1 MKIKS
6 LLLALLIAISS
17 AFIGCEDEE
26 SEDHEPQVRVEA
38 GEEVSS
44 GEEVEESDM
53 EVEEEEEAGEELPAG
68 EETEEGDC

>member
-38 GEEVSS
+38 GEEVS
-44 GEEVEESDM
+44 
-53 EVEEEEEAGEELPAG
+53 
-68 EETEEGDC
+68 